1 MEGGI
6 IAENGFEQDF
16 AVLESTDFDLAPKD
30 ETEQLFE
37 KIDMNRVVFV
47 EESVPKPVDE
57 DFHTEYKYKYTIFIW
72 VYDYD
77 ICDLCDFTPAS

>member
-16 AVLESTDFDLAPKD
+16 AVVKVADFDLAPKD

-37 KIDMNRVVFV
+37 KIDMNSVVFV

-57 DFHTEYKYKYTIFIW
+57 DFHAEYKYKYKYNI
-72 VYDYD
+72 
-77 ICDLCDFTPAS
+77 